1 VNTLSR
7 GNTVINSARRMGWRA
22 LVLAV
27 TAMVLTSCGWRGI
40 ANVSLPVGPGT
51 GKGSTTVY
59 VQIPDTLALNTNSRV
74 RVADVFV
81 GTVREIKLQDWVP
94 TLTLTLEPGIK
105 LPANVLAKIGQSSI
119 LGTQHV
125 ELTAPPNPSPEP
137 LKDGATIPLKN
148 ASAFPTIERTLA
160 SVATVLRGGGI
171 PNLEIIQTEVNNLL
185 TGNADQIRD
194 FLNNLNVFTDRLNQQ
209 REDIARAI
217 ESSNKLFSYV
227 ASRNNTIDQLLVDLP
242 PLMTYLAGA
251 KDRVAD
257 AVIALGRF
265 SKVTGETL
273 SAAQADLNTNLAVL
287 QRPLKQLGRSA
298 PYFLEAMKLIVT
310 NPYPLDNI
318 PKAMRGD
325 FINLTLT
332 ADLTLSSL
340 DNALLTGTG
349 FSGMLRALEQSWG
362 RDPQT
367 MIPDVRFT
375 PHPNMTDGG
384 GPFVERGE

>member
-1 VNTLSR
+1 MFL
-7 GNTVINSARRMGWRA
+7 NSTRRIGRRA
-22 LVLAV
+22 LLLFV
-27 TAMVLTSCGWRGI
+27 TVMVLTSCGWRGI
-40 ANVSLPVGPGT
+40 ANLPLPVGPGT
-51 GKGSTTVY
+51 GKGATTVY
-59 VQIPDTLALNTNSRV
+59 VQVADTLALNTNSRV

-94 TLTLTLEPGIK
+94 TLTLTVEPGIE
-105 LPANVLAKIGQSSI
+105 LPANATAKIGQSSI

-125 ELTAPPNPSPEP
+125 ELAAPADPSPQR

-148 ASAFPTIERTLA
+148 SSSFPTIERTLA
-160 SVATVLRGGGI
+160 SLATVLRGGGI

-194 FLNNLNVFTDRLNQQ
+194 FLNNLDVFTAGLNKQ

-217 ESSNKLFSYV
+217 ESSNEFFAYV

-242 PLMTYLAGA
+242 PLVEYLAGA
-251 KDRVAD
+251 KDRVTD
-257 AVIALGRF
+257 AVLALGRF
-265 SKVTGETL
+265 NKVTGDSL
-273 SAAQADLNTNLAVL
+273 SAARADIDTNLATL
-287 QRPLKQLGRSA
+287 QRPLKQLGRGA
-298 PYFLEAMKLIVT
+298 PYFLEAMKLIIT
-310 NPYPLDNI
+310 NPYPLDGI
-318 PKAMRGD
+318 PKAIRGD
-325 FINLTLT
+325 YINLSLQ

-362 RDPQT
+362 RDPAT

-375 PHPNMTDGG
+375 PHPNMTSGG

>member
-1 VNTLSR
+1 
-7 GNTVINSARRMGWRA
+7 MGLRA
-22 LVLAV
+22 LVLLV
-27 TAMVLTSCGWRGI
+27 VAMVLTSCGWRGI
-40 ANVSLPVGPGT
+40 ANLPVPVGPGT
-51 GKGSTTVY
+51 GKGAMTVY
-59 VQIPDTLALNTNSRV
+59 VQVPDTLALNTNSRV

-81 GTVREIKLQDWVP
+81 GTVREIQLKDWVP
-94 TLTLTLEPGIK
+94 TLTLTLEPGIV
-105 LPANVLAKIGQSSI
+105 LPANATAKIGQSSI

-125 ELTAPPNPSPEP
+125 ELAAPADPSPQP
-137 LKDGATIPLKN
+137 LKDGATIPIKN
-148 ASAFPTIERTLA
+148 SSSFPTIERTLA

-194 FLNNLNVFTDRLNQQ
+194 FLTNLNTFTDGLNKQ

-227 ASRNNTIDQLLVDLP
+227 ASRNNTIDRLLVDLP

-251 KDRVAD
+251 KDRVSD

-265 SKVTGETL
+265 NKVTGETL
-273 SAAQADLNTNLAVL
+273 SAAQADLNTNLATL

-298 PYFLEAMKLIVT
+298 PYFLEAMKLIIT

-318 PKAMRGD
+318 PKAIRGD
-325 FINLTLT
+325 YINLSLQ

-340 DNALLTGTG
+340 DNAFLTGTG

-362 RDPQT
+362 RDPAT

-384 GPFVERGE
+384 GPYVERGE

>member
-1 VNTLSR
+1 VNT
-7 GNTVINSARRMGWRA
+7 ARRMGGRA
-22 LVLAV
+22 MALAV

-40 ANVSLPVGPGT
+40 ANLPVPVGPGT

-81 GTVREIKLQDWVP
+81 GTVRDIQLKDWVP
-94 TLTLTLEPGIK
+94 TLTLTLEPGIE
-105 LPANVLAKIGQSSI
+105 LPANATAKIGQSSI

-125 ELTAPPNPSPEP
+125 ELAAPANPSPEP
-137 LKDGATIPLKN
+137 LKDGATISLKN
-148 ASAFPTIERTLA
+148 SSAFPTIERTLA

-194 FLNNLNVFTDRLNQQ
+194 FLTNLNTFTAGLNKQ

-217 ESSNKLFSYV
+217 ESSNKLFAYV
-227 ASRNNTIDQLLVDLP
+227 VTRNNTIDQLLVDLP
-242 PLMTYLAGA
+242 PLVEYLAGA
-251 KDRVAD
+251 KDRVSD

-265 SKVTGETL
+265 NKITGESL

-287 QRPLKQLGRSA
+287 QRPLKQLGRGA
-298 PYFLEAMKLIVT
+298 PYFLEAMKLIIT

-318 PKAMRGD
+318 PKAIRGD
-325 FINLTLT
+325 YINLSLQ

-362 RDPQT
+362 RDPAT

>member
-1 VNTLSR
+1 MFL
-7 GNTVINSARRMGWRA
+7 NSTRRMGRRA
-22 LVLAV
+22 LLLFV
-27 TAMVLTSCGWRGI
+27 TVMVLTSCGWRGI
-40 ANVSLPVGPGT
+40 ANLPLPVGPGT
-51 GKGSTTVY
+51 GKGATTVY
-59 VQIPDTLALNTNSRV
+59 VQVADTLALNTNSRV

-94 TLTLTLEPGIK
+94 TLTLTVEPGIE
-105 LPANVLAKIGQSSI
+105 LPANATAKIGQSSI

-125 ELTAPPNPSPEP
+125 ELAPPADPSPQP
-137 LKDGATIPLKN
+137 LKDGATISLKN
-148 ASAFPTIERTLA
+148 SSSFPTIERTLA
-160 SVATVLRGGGI
+160 SLATVLRGGGI

-194 FLNNLNVFTDRLNQQ
+194 FLNNLDVFTAGLNKQ

-217 ESSNKLFSYV
+217 ESSNELFAYV

-242 PLMTYLAGA
+242 PLVEYLAGA
-251 KDRVAD
+251 KDRVTD
-257 AVIALGRF
+257 AVLALGRF
-265 SKVTGETL
+265 NKVTGDSL
-273 SAAQADLNTNLAVL
+273 SAARADLDTNLATL
-287 QRPLKQLGRSA
+287 QRPLKQLGRGA
-298 PYFLEAMKLIVT
+298 PYFLEAMKLIIT
-310 NPYPLDNI
+310 NPYPLDGI
-318 PKAMRGD
+318 PKAIRGD
-325 FINLTLT
+325 YINLSLQ

-362 RDPQT
+362 RDPAT

-375 PHPNMTDGG
+375 PHPNMTSGG

>member
-1 VNTLSR
+1 M
-7 GNTVINSARRMGWRA
+7 A
-22 LVLAV
+22 LAV

-40 ANVSLPVGPGT
+40 ANLPLPVGPGT
-51 GKGSTTVY
+51 GKGSSTVY
-59 VQIPDTLALNTNSRV
+59 VQVSDTLALNTNSRV

-81 GTVREIKLQDWVP
+81 GTVRDIQLKDWVP
-94 TLTLTLEPGIK
+94 TLTLTLEPGIE
-105 LPANVLAKIGQSSI
+105 LPANATAKIGQSSI

-125 ELTAPPNPSPEP
+125 ELAAPANPSPQR
-137 LKDGATIPLKN
+137 LQDGATISLKN
-148 ASAFPTIERTLA
+148 SSAFPTIERTLA

-194 FLNNLNVFTDRLNQQ
+194 FLTNLDTFTAGLNKQ

-217 ESSNKLFSYV
+217 ESSNKLFAYV
-227 ASRNNTIDQLLVDLP
+227 VTRNDTIDQLLVDLP
-242 PLMTYLAGA
+242 PLMEYLAGA
-251 KDRVAD
+251 KDRVSD

-265 SKVTGETL
+265 NKITGESL
-273 SAAQADLNTNLAVL
+273 SAAQADLNTNLELL
-287 QRPLKQLGRSA
+287 QRPLKQLGRGA
-298 PYFLEAMKLIVT
+298 PYFLEAMKLIIT

-318 PKAMRGD
+318 PKAIRGD
-325 FINLTLT
+325 YINLSLQ

-362 RDPQT
+362 RDPAT

>member
-1 VNTLSR
+1 
-7 GNTVINSARRMGWRA
+7 MRA
-22 LVLAV
+22 MALAV

-40 ANVSLPVGPGT
+40 ANLPLPVGPGT
-51 GKGSTTVY
+51 GEGATTVY
-59 VQIPDTLALNTNSRV
+59 VEVSDTLALNTNSRV

-81 GTVREIKLQDWVP
+81 GTVREIALKDWVP
-94 TLTLTLEPGIK
+94 TLTLTLEPGIE
-105 LPANVLAKIGQSSI
+105 LPANATAKIGQSSI

-125 ELTAPPNPSPEP
+125 ELAAPANPSPQP
-137 LKDGATIPLKN
+137 LKDGATISQKD
-148 ASAFPTIERTLA
+148 SSSFPTVERTLA

-194 FLNNLNVFTDRLNQQ
+194 FLTNLNTFTAGLNKQ

-217 ESSNKLFSYV
+217 ESSNRLFAYV
-227 ASRNNTIDQLLVDLP
+227 VTRNDTLDQLLVDLP
-242 PLMTYLAGA
+242 PLLDYLAGA
-251 KDRVAD
+251 NNRVSE

-265 SKVTGETL
+265 NKITGESL
-273 SAAQADLNTNLAVL
+273 SAAQADLDANLDLL
-287 QRPLKQLGRSA
+287 QRPLKQLGRGA
-298 PYFLEAMKLIVT
+298 PYFLEAMKLIIT

-318 PKAMRGD
+318 PKAIRGD
-325 FINLTLT
+325 YINLSLQ

-349 FSGMLRALEQSWG
+349 FSGALRALEQSWG
-362 RDPQT
+362 RDPAT

>member
-1 VNTLSR
+1 
-7 GNTVINSARRMGWRA
+7 MGRRA
-22 LVLAV
+22 LLLFV
-27 TAMVLTSCGWRGI
+27 TVMVLTSCGWRGI
-40 ANVSLPVGPGT
+40 ANLPLPVGPGT
-51 GKGSTTVY
+51 GKGATTVY
-59 VQIPDTLALNTNSRV
+59 VQVADTLALNTNSRV

-94 TLTLTLEPGIK
+94 TLTLTVEPGIE
-105 LPANVLAKIGQSSI
+105 LPANATAKIGQSSI

-125 ELTAPPNPSPEP
+125 ELAAPADPSPQR

-148 ASAFPTIERTLA
+148 SSSFPTIERTLA
-160 SVATVLRGGGI
+160 SLATVLRGGGI

-194 FLNNLNVFTDRLNQQ
+194 FLNNLDVFTAGLNKQ

-217 ESSNKLFSYV
+217 ESSNEFFAYV
-227 ASRNNTIDQLLVDLP
+227 ASRNNTVDQLLVDLP
-242 PLMTYLAGA
+242 PLVEYLAGA
-251 KDRVAD
+251 KDRVTD
-257 AVIALGRF
+257 AVLALGRF
-265 SKVTGETL
+265 NKVTGDSL
-273 SAAQADLNTNLAVL
+273 SAARADIDTNLATL
-287 QRPLKQLGRSA
+287 QRPLKQLGRGA
-298 PYFLEAMKLIVT
+298 PYFLEAMKLIIT
-310 NPYPLDNI
+310 NPYPLDGI
-318 PKAMRGD
+318 PKAIRGD
-325 FINLTLT
+325 YINLSLQ

-362 RDPQT
+362 RDPAT

-375 PHPNMTDGG
+375 PHPNMTSGG

>member
-1 VNTLSR
+1 MNAF
-7 GNTVINSARRMGWRA
+7 NSARRLGWRA
-22 LVLAV
+22 LALGVA
-27 TAMVLTSCGWRGI
+27 TMVLSSCGWQGI
-40 ANVSLPVGPGT
+40 ANVPLPVGPGT
-51 GKGSTTVY
+51 GKNSKTVY
-59 VQIPDTLALNTNSRV
+59 VQVEDTLALNTNSRV

-81 GTVREIKLQDWVP
+81 GTVREIKLKDWVP
-94 TLTLTLEPGIK
+94 TLTLTMEPGID
-105 LPANVLAKIGQSSI
+105 LPANATAKIGQSSI

-125 ELTAPPNPSPEP
+125 ELAAPASPSSEP
-137 LKDGATIPLKN
+137 LRDGATIPLKN
-148 ASAFPTIERTLA
+148 SSSFPTVERTLA

-185 TGNADQIRD
+185 SGNADQIRA
-194 FLNNLNVFTDRLNQQ
+194 FLTNLDTFTDGLNKQ
-209 REDIARAI
+209 RDDIARAI
-217 ESSNKLFSYV
+217 ESTNRLFTYV
-227 ASRNNTIDQLLVDLP
+227 ASRNDTIDRLLVDLP
-242 PLMTYLAGA
+242 PLVTYLAGA
-251 KDRVAD
+251 RDRLSD

-265 SKVTGETL
+265 NQVAGETL
-273 SAAQADLNTNLAVL
+273 SAAQADLTNNLATL

-310 NPYPLDNI
+310 NPYPLDGI

-325 FINLTLT
+325 YINLSLT
-332 ADLTLSSL
+332 ADLTLSAL
-340 DNALLTGTG
+340 DNAFLTGTG

-362 RDPQT
+362 RDPAT